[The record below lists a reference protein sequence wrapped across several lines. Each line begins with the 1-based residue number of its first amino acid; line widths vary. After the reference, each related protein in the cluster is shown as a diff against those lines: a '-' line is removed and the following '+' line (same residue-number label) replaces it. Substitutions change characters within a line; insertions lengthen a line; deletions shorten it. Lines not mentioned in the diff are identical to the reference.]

1 VIQIPIMQNNN
12 SLKKVLKPAYLTR
25 AFLFLVACYIIFGVV
40 THFFWWLLIEKAGIH
55 ITSLAPQYWPAF
67 IFVFVFFFLPCLYF
81 FCSWMAKKFLSINYS
96 KLVLY
101 MGCTF
106 FGAMWYEII
115 LDTLFVKFIS
125 QPGWLYKIW
134 PVHYGYTSGV
144 GMFMWPLYGFFV
156 YCMNSAI
163 EINPKLADINNGV
176 AKTYLFAI
184 DAMALEIL
192 ANIFSVSLFHTY
204 LFYYIPGDLLH
215 FTTIQIFVPYLFACG
230 LGAITSLFLERLKRN
245 HFIIGLIFYLAGV
258 LSLFWLA

>member
-1 VIQIPIMQNNN
+1 MVQVAIMRNNG
-12 SLKKVLKPAYLTR
+12 SLKKLLDPAYLAR
-25 AFLFLVACYIIFGVV
+25 AFLVFVACYIIFWIV
-40 THFFWWLLIEKAGIH
+40 THLSWWLLITKAGIN
-55 ITSLAPQYWPAF
+55 ISSLDARYWPAF
-67 IFVFVFFFLPCLYF
+67 IIAFGLFFLPLLYF
-81 FCSWMAKKFLSINYS
+81 FCSWVARKFLSINYS

-115 LDTLFVKFIS
+115 LDTLFVKFVG

-156 YCMNSAI
+156 FCMNSAI
-163 EINPKLADINNGV
+163 EINPKLANINNGA
-176 AKTYLFAI
+176 AKTYLFAL

-192 ANIFSVSLFHTY
+192 ANIFSISLFHTY
-204 LFYYIPGDLLH
+204 LFYYLPGDLLH

-230 LGAITSLFLERLKRN
+230 LGAITSLFLDRLKKN
-245 HFIIGLIFYLAGV
+245 HFIIGIVFYLAGV
-258 LSLFWLA
+258 VSLFWLA